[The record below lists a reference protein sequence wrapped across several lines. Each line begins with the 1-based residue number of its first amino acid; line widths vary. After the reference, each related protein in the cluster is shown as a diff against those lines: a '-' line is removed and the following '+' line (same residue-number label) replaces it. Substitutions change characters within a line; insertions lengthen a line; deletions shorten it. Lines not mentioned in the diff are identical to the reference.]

1 MLFLETRREHR
12 MLLLRPVAT
21 ADAKEDKKRGRIGI
35 LLQYVLVGSS
45 DLQLRGLMGKDGILA
60 SNGFE

>member
-1 MLFLETRREHR
+1 

-21 ADAKEDKKRGRIGI
+21 ADAKVDKKRGRIGI

-45 DLQLRGLMGKDGILA
+45 DLQHRGLMGEDGILA